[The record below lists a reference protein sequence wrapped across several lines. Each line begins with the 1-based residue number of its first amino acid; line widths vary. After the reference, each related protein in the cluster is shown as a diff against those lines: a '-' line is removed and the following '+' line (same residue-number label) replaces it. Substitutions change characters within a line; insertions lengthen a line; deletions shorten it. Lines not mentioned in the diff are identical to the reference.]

1 MEEETLYV
9 IVSGSVQLI
18 RSVRR
23 GLEQDGLAIL
33 QAGDIFGSLSG
44 LRMPFS
50 AQVVSSNCEVLSA
63 REKDLRLLPPL
74 VVGQMRAQLS
84 ADTAQRLRK
93 SCVFRGMGWDRQ
105 GDRQVQ
111 VAEVDLMGLS
121 YRDLNMHL
129 AAHLW
134 QMK

>member
-1 MEEETLYV
+1 M
-9 IVSGSVQLI
+9 SGSVQLV
-18 RSVRR
+18 RSVRNR
-23 GLEQDGLAIL
+23 GGEQKDGLAIL
-33 QAGDIFGSLSG
+33 EAGDIFGSLSG

-50 AQVVSSNCEVLSA
+50 AQVISSNCEVLSA
-63 REKDLRLLPPL
+63 REKDLQLLPKQ

-105 GDRQVQ
+105 VDRGVQ
-111 VAEVDLMGLS
+111 VAEVDLLGLS

-129 AAHLW
+129 AANLW
-134 QMK
+134 QNK